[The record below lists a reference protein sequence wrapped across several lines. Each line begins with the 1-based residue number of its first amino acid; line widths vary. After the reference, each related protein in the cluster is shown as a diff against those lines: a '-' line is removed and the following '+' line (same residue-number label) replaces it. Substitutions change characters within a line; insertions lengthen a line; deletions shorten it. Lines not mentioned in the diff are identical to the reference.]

1 MTTTLQFPS
10 LGSCTLHSRNRSNGV
25 AAAAVRSAKRS
36 KYAGTREKTSTL
48 IVTVEPD
55 GSDVWRLDAV
65 VDLLKG
71 GAVSWL
77 E

>member
-1 MTTTLQFPS
+1 M
-10 LGSCTLHSRNRSNGV
+10 